1 MPSWRRLRDA
11 FAKETDP
18 AKQKAIAEAVQLR
31 AVEYPTHLH
40 LGQYVQPQ
48 AFRKNVS
55 GLLTAGSLAL
65 WNIEVK

>member
-1 MPSWRRLRDA
+1 MEKLRDA

-31 AVEYPTHLH
+31 ADRIPDPPACSASTFSRRR
-40 LGQYVQPQ
+40 
-48 AFRKNVS
+48 FRKNVT
-55 GLLTAGSLAL
+55 GLLAAPSLAL